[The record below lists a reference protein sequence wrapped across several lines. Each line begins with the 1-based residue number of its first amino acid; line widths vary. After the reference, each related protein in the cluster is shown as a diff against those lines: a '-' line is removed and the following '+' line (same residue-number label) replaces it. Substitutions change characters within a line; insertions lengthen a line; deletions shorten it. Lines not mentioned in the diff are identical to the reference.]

1 MIHQNASDRFSLI
14 TCGWLD
20 TADKLRFIKTQKQ
33 LVSPTSPS
41 QSLPH
46 AARQAPCARH
56 SKHSSLRRRVRSC
69 PHLTLC
75 PLLPSVAISSEKV
88 PQKWGQSP
96 ASSPAAGA
104 TSRRRLSP
112 VSRWLQ
118 EKEEEKRS
126 NTTTSWFQGRHGS
139 PAPSRH
145 LEKLR
150 NSLTREPLSAELIRN
165 RGSLWSL
172 CAHILSASPHRGFHT
187 DSEQPGRPGKLL
199 FHLI

>member
-33 LVSPTSPS
+33 LAPPTSPS

-69 PHLTLC
+69 PHLTMC
-75 PLLPSVAISSEKV
+75 PLLPAVAISSGKV
-88 PQKWGQSP
+88 PQKWGQAP

-112 VSRWLQ
+112 VSRCKKKRRR
-118 EKEEEKRS
+118 KEVTRQLPGFRADTEVPP
-126 NTTTSWFQGRHGS
+126 
-139 PAPSRH
+139 PAVT
-145 LEKLR
+145 LR
-150 NSLTREPLSAELIRN
+150 NYATVWRESRSQ
-165 RGSLWSL
+165 RS
-172 CAHILSASPHRGFHT
+172 
-187 DSEQPGRPGKLL
+187 
-199 FHLI
+199 